1 MLSTLPVDQMTE
13 AELIADLRNAER
25 MLRFYRESD
34 LREFTNLIAYS
45 RWGSRADELRAE
57 LDNRTNSACV

>member
-1 MLSTLPVDQMTE
+1 MTE

-34 LREFTNLIAYS
+34 LREFTNLVAYS
-45 RWGSRADELRAE
+45 RWGTRADELRAE